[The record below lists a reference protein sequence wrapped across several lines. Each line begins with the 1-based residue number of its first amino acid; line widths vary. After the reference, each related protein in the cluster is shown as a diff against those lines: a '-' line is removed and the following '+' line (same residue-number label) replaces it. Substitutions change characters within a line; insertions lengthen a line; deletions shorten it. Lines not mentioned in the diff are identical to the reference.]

1 MGKKSF
7 FIVSILIIIACSL
20 GSCYLSRERS
30 NKSDE
35 EGNKMYNVGIY
46 KDTPAWE
53 LALAVRDEKT
63 KTIEK
68 IVKDNSKLL
77 NYQDPKDGVTLLL
90 WAVGTE
96 RYKSAEALLKCGA
109 DPNIAS
115 TNTGETP
122 LFTAA
127 GYSWI
132 DNDYKKDDKYVKLL
146 LKYGANPNKNNMKE
160 NKSGYTKT
168 VIDPGESPLMNS
180 IGCGIEKTKDL
191 VEGGADI
198 NHKSKSG
205 RTAAIAALESIGP
218 NAVTSENIQ
227 YAYYLIVEKK
237 AKIVEPYYRPDGV
250 AISGDNPN
258 DKFYPVDLLRDCIP
272 KLESKEYKMKMEIVK
287 EFANQGVN
295 YWDTKIPKNRLSQIK
310 KLYPDT
316 WEEYIKKY

>member
-1 MGKKSF
+1 MGKKNF

-20 GSCYLSRERS
+20 GSYYLFRERS

-46 KDTPAWE
+46 KDTSAWE

-68 IVKDNSKLL
+68 IVKDNPKLL
-77 NYQDPKDGVTLLL
+77 NYQDPKYGVTLLL
-90 WAVGTE
+90 WSVGTE
-96 RYKSAEALLKCGA
+96 RYKSAEELLKCGA

-132 DNDYKKDDKYVKLL
+132 DNDYKKDAKYVKLL

-160 NKSGYTKT
+160 NKPGFVKT
-168 VIDPGESPLMNS
+168 VFDPGESPLMNS
-180 IGCGIEKTKDL
+180 IGCGIEKTKAL
-191 VEGGADI
+191 VEAGADI
-198 NHKSKSG
+198 NCKTKNG
-205 RTAAIAALESIGP
+205 YTAAINALQYGTGDTKTVE
-218 NAVTSENIQ
+218 

-237 AKIVEPYYRPDGV
+237 AKVNESYHRSEAVTMSD
-250 AISGDNPN
+250 DNPN
-258 DKFYPVDLLRDCIP
+258 DKFYPVDSLRYWIP
-272 KLESKEYKMKMEIVK
+272 ELGSKEYKMKMEIVK

-295 YWDTKIPKNRLSQIK
+295 YWNTKIPKNKLSQIK

>member
-1 MGKKSF
+1 MSKKNF

-20 GSCYLSRERS
+20 GSCYLFSERS

-68 IVKDNSKLL
+68 IVKDNPKLL

-90 WAVGTE
+90 WSVGTE

-122 LFTAA
+122 LFTAS

-132 DNDYKKDDKYVKLL
+132 DNDYKKDVKYVKLL

-160 NKSGYTKT
+160 NKPGYTKT

-180 IGCGIEKTKDL
+180 IGCGIEKTKAL
-191 VEGGADI
+191 VEAGADI
-198 NHKSKSG
+198 NYKSKS
-205 RTAAIAALESIGP
+205 RSTAAIEALYYG
-218 NAVTSENIQ
+218 TGNIETVE

-237 AKIVEPYYRPDGV
+237 AKVNEPYHGAEAVTMPED
-250 AISGDNPN
+250 DPN
-258 DKFYPVDLLRDCIP
+258 EEFYPVDLLRDWIP
-272 KLESKEYKMKMEIVK
+272 ELGSKEYKMKMEIVK